1 MSVKESGS
9 RLRWQC
15 RRGMR
20 ELDELLTGYL
30 ERDYPTASEAQKSV
44 CREFLELPDPV
55 LAGYLLQREPAD
67 STATAELVRVLLR
80 DPLR

>member
-1 MSVKESGS
+1 MSAMETGS

-20 ELDELLTGYL
+20 ELDELLTAYL
-30 ERDYPTASEAQKSV
+30 EREYPTASEAQKSV
-44 CREFLELPDPV
+44 FREFLQLPDPV
-55 LAGYLLQREPAD
+55 IAGYLLQREPVD
-67 STATAELVRVLLR
+67 SIATAELVRVLLR